1 MTTAMRPFIGILM
14 LLLGFACAE
23 KSLTDPPVQPFAN
36 REAALRWLDS
46 AKYGM
51 FVHWG
56 LYSVPAGTWKGLE
69 APGNAE
75 WIMRKARIPVS
86 EYEQLAQQFNPTNFD
101 ADAWVKTAKAAGMQ
115 YLVITAKHH
124 DGFALFDSP
133 SSDYDIVDATPYGK
147 DPMKQL
153 AEACQKHGLRLGFYY
168 SHDQDWHHPNATGN
182 DWDYDPNKKDFA
194 QYLEE
199 KVKPQVRELLTQYG
213 PIAIIWFD
221 TPKSITPE
229 QSRELVE
236 LVHELQP
243 NCLVSDRVGHE
254 MGDYQ
259 GFADHQVPAG
269 VVDGVWET
277 VGTTNESW
285 GYKPTDQHWKSPKL
299 IIKLLTNIVSK
310 GGVYLLNV
318 GPDALGNLPQ
328 PAVDSLLDA
337 GGWLSQNGEAIYG
350 ADPSPYV
357 KEFAWGAIT
366 TKPGKLYLHLYEW
379 PADGSLQLAGFNATI
394 TGGYLLADSSVRVKA
409 EVADEL
415 LTVRLPE
422 RAPAGIGYVPV
433 VVLTTEGEVKVNNA
447 LTNDLKGTI
456 TLPAYL
462 ANLHLTDS
470 SRMSIEGGGIAYHYY
485 DTADWMDWNFTV
497 ATPGT
502 YDIILH
508 TAVGPWAGWVKGHQV
523 AIQFQDS
530 VYQREIK
537 DYGRTEN
544 LSTLHW
550 QDAPLPIAT
559 VTVDRVGEY
568 RLRLKPQKIN
578 RFRNQGLRVR
588 KVTLVPSDQEYMS
601 TVINSLVKPIY
612 PYADQEIEY
621 LQQLQAAQNPGNP

>member
-1 MTTAMRPFIGILM
+1 MRLLISVLILAIG
-14 LLLGFACAE
+14 FSCAE
-23 KSLTDPPVQPFAN
+23 KPPPETSLRPFAN
-36 REAALRWLDS
+36 QEAALRWLDS

-56 LYSVPAGTWKGLE
+56 LYSLPAGTWKGLE

-86 EYEQLAQQFNPTNFD
+86 EYEQLAHRFDPTDFN
-101 ADAWVKTAKAAGMQ
+101 ADAWVKTLKEAGMQ

-133 SSDYDIVDATPYGK
+133 SSDYDVVDATPYGK
-147 DPMKQL
+147 DPLKQL
-153 AEACQKHGLRLGFYY
+153 AEACREHGVRLGFYY
-168 SHDQDWHHPNATGN
+168 SHDQDWHHPYATGN
-182 DWDYDPNKKDFA
+182 DWDYDPDKKDFA

-221 TPKSITPE
+221 TPKNINPE

-259 GFADHQVPAG
+259 GFADHQVPGG

-285 GYKPTDQHWKSPKL
+285 GYKPTDQQWKSPEL

-328 PAVDSLLDA
+328 PAVDSLRAA
-337 GGWLSQNGEAIYG
+337 GEWLAQNGESIYG
-350 ADPSPYV
+350 ADPSPYT
-357 KEFAWGAIT
+357 KEFDWGAIT
-366 TKPGKLYLHLYEW
+366 TQPGKLYLHLYEW
-379 PADGSLQLAGFNATI
+379 PTDGTLRLAGFQTSV
-394 TGGYLLADSSVRVKA
+394 TGGYWLADSSVRVTS
-409 EVADEL
+409 EVADDV

-422 RAPAGIGYVPV
+422 RAPASVDYVPV
-433 VVLTTEGEVKVNNA
+433 VVLTTEGEVRVNNE
-447 LTNDLKGTI
+447 LTNDLNGSI

-462 ANLHLTDS
+462 ADLHRTDS
-470 SRMSIEGGGIAYHYY
+470 SRLSIEGGGIAYYYY
-485 DTADWMDWNFTV
+485 DTADWMDWTFAVT
-497 ATPGT
+497 TPGS

-508 TAVGPWAGWVKGHQV
+508 TAVGPWAGWVDGHEV
-523 AIQFQDS
+523 AIAFQDS

-550 QDAPLPIAT
+550 QDAPMLMAT
-559 VTVDRVGEY
+559 VTIDRAGEHN
-568 RLRLKPQKIN
+568 LRLKPTKIN
-578 RFRNQGLRVR
+578 RFRSQGLRVR
-588 KVTLVPSDQEYMS
+588 KITLVPREQHYMQ
-601 TVINSLVKPIY
+601 TVVNSSVEPIY
-612 PYADQEIEY
+612 PYADREVEY
-621 LQQLQAAQNPGNP
+621 LNKLERAATNERN

>member
-1 MTTAMRPFIGILM
+1 M
-14 LLLGFACAE
+14 LLLGVACAE
-23 KSLTDPPVQPFAN
+23 KSATNPSVQPFAN
-36 REAALRWLDS
+36 QAAALHWLDS

-56 LYSVPAGTWKGLE
+56 LYSVPAGIWKGLE

-75 WIMRKARIPVS
+75 WIMRKARIPAR
-86 EYEQLAQQFNPTNFD
+86 EYEQLARQFNPVDFD

-133 SSDYDIVDATPYGK
+133 SSSYDIVDATSYGQ

-153 AEACQKHGLRLGFYY
+153 AEACRKHGLRLGFYY
-168 SHDQDWHHPNATGN
+168 SHDQDWHHPHATGN
-182 DWDYDPNKKDFA
+182 DWDYDPDQKDFA

-229 QSRELVE
+229 QSRALVE

-259 GFADHQVPAG
+259 GFADHQVPGG

-285 GYKPTDQHWKSPKL
+285 GYKPTDQQWKSPEL

-318 GPDALGNLPQ
+318 GPDAQGNLPQ
-328 PAVDSLLDA
+328 PAVDSLLNA
-337 GGWLSQNGEAIYG
+337 GEWLAQNGEAIYG
-350 ADPSPYV
+350 ADPSPYL
-357 KEFAWGAIT
+357 KEFEWGAIT

-379 PADGSLQLAGFNATI
+379 PANGTLRLAGFRTTV
-394 TGGYLLADSSVRVKA
+394 TGGYLLADSSGRVTA

-433 VVLTTEGEVKVNNA
+433 VVLTTEGKVTVNND
-447 LTNDLKGTI
+447 LTNDLNGTI

-462 ANLHLTDS
+462 ANLHRTDS

-497 ATPGT
+497 TTPGT

-508 TAVGPWAGWVKGHQV
+508 TAVGPWAGWVDEHEV
-523 AIQFQDS
+523 ALAFQDS

-537 DYGRTEN
+537 DYGRTQN

-550 QDAPLPIAT
+550 QDTPMLMAT
-559 VTVDRVGEY
+559 VTIDRAGEHS
-568 RLRLKPQKIN
+568 LRLKPQKIN

-588 KVTLVPSDQEYMS
+588 KVTLVPGDQQYMQ
-601 TVINSLVKPIY
+601 TVINSPVKPIY

-621 LQQLQAAQNPGNP
+621 LQQLKQNDL